1 VPAAT
6 PEPALDE
13 DLDVKPK
20 RRSRRKA
27 KADDVA
33 ADGEEAVKG
42 SSKRRKTKRGSLATE
57 PKKRSRKKKSAE
69 E

>member
-1 VPAAT
+1 VIP
-6 PEPALDE
+6 PPVFDG
-13 DLDVKPK
+13 DLEEKPK
-20 RRSRRKA
+20 RGSRRKA

-33 ADGEEAVKG
+33 TDGDEAVEG
-42 SSKRRKTKRGSLATE
+42 SSKRRKAKRGSLATE